1 MLCFSAFDIYP
12 LTAPE
17 NGWKIGNGTLCKDY
31 KGGKFIKCIEKITYS
46 VNEIIFNKHWDEII
60 SSNVYFD
67 NTFGIISSHFAL
79 LKGQLTITHTIS
91 TSMTLQ
97 LNGNLSYYVEI
108 IDNRLQSSYES
119 PDIIPR
125 IL

>member
-1 MLCFSAFDIYP
+1 MLCFSAFNIYP

-31 KGGKFIKCIEKITYS
+31 KGDKFIKCKEKITYS

-67 NTFGIISSHFAL
+67 NTFGIISSIRIV
-79 LKGQLTITHTIS
+79 KGSITHTIS
-91 TSMTLQ
+91 TSMTIQ
-97 LNGNLSYYVEI
+97 LNGNLSYYVELTLLT
-108 IDNRLQSSYES
+108 IDYSLLMKAL
-119 PDIIPR
+119 I
-125 IL
+125 

>member
-1 MLCFSAFDIYP
+1 MLCFSAFNIYP

-31 KGGKFIKCIEKITYS
+31 KGDKFIKCIEKITYS
-46 VNEIIFNKHWDEII
+46 VNEIIFIKHENEII

-67 NTFGIISSHFAL
+67 NTFGIISSL
-79 LKGQLTITHTIS
+79 RIIKGSITHTIS
-91 TSMTLQ
+91 TSMTIQ

>member
-1 MLCFSAFDIYP
+1 MLCFSAFNIYP

-31 KGGKFIKCIEKITYS
+31 KGDKFIKCIEKITYS

-67 NTFGIISSHFAL
+67 NTFGIISSL
-79 LKGQLTITHTIS
+79 RIVKGSITHTVTIN
-91 TSMTLQ
+91 TIMKKFQ
-97 LNGNLSYYVEI
+97 LWSEKRLL
-108 IDNRLQSSYES
+108 RLQNANH
-119 PDIIPR
+119 R
-125 IL
+125 VL